1 MARAAPSFKDYQLR
15 ERPPGR
21 FSGNRRAKVISEPTP
36 LIINQIDP
44 TPKLIDN
51 QKISKTPLSEISKDN
66 YSHFI
71 LPTFLMI

>member
-36 LIINQIDP
+36 LIINQIDS
-44 TPKLIDN
+44 TPKLTI
-51 QKISKTPLSEISKDN
+51 KKLVK
-66 YSHFI
+66 
-71 LPTFLMI
+71 

>member
-51 QKISKTPLSEISKDN
+51 QKISKNLFRKYPKTIIHISF
-66 YSHFI
+66 YLHF
-71 LPTFLMI
+71 